1 MGMTPWCWV
10 QGVISNVL
18 GLIPHPTG
26 LGISLIYNS
35 IFFVYS
41 FILYSSYLAELE
53 QLEHCLFDFLVIF
66 SLFYLDSND
75 LALAQGHSYYFR
87 SCDPAG
93 SSHIPNLKSAPEIF
107 LKL

>member
-1 MGMTPWCWV
+1 MGMNPWCWV
-10 QGVISNVL
+10 QGAISNFW

-35 IFFVYS
+35 IFFIYS
-41 FILYSSYLAELE
+41 FISYSSYLPELE
-53 QLEHCLFDFLVIF
+53 LLEHCLVYFLVIF

-75 LALAQGHSYYFR
+75 LALAQCHSYYFR

-93 SSHIPNLKSAPEIF
+93 SSHIPNWKNAPEIF